1 MMRND
6 CFESISNIIIV
17 ESGGCTE
24 ERDRLNKNRTFV
36 KKPIALV
43 VLISVLVLIIVN
55 ALVLYLMTPIHKAE
69 TIIGSANSS
78 DDTDMNSKF
87 ADRKISEYISED
99 DYRKLRYI
107 PDDFSYENL
116 SFMMKS
122 GMCHITG
129 FDSFTRFRLKKHARM
144 TAVFHN
150 DTELEV
156 DVTIYLTAEL
166 VDGHWRFSDVVIVSG
181 ENTGDGCLSENT

>member
-1 MMRND
+1 MD
-6 CFESISNIIIV
+6 
-17 ESGGCTE
+17 
-24 ERDRLNKNRTFV
+24 KKRTFM

-43 VLISVLVLIIVN
+43 VLISVPVLIIVN

-69 TIIGSANSS
+69 TIGSANSS
-78 DDTDMNSKF
+78 DNSDLNLKF

-129 FDSFTRFRLKKHARM
+129 FDSLP
-144 TAVFHN
+144 
-150 DTELEV
+150 
-156 DVTIYLTAEL
+156 
-166 VDGHWRFSDVVIVSG
+166 GSDLR
-181 ENTGDGCLSENT
+181 NTQE

>member
-1 MMRND
+1 MD
-6 CFESISNIIIV
+6 
-17 ESGGCTE
+17 
-24 ERDRLNKNRTFV
+24 KKRTFM

-43 VLISVLVLIIVN
+43 VLISVPVLIIVN

-69 TIIGSANSS
+69 TIGSANSS
-78 DDTDMNSKF
+78 DNSDLNLKF

-150 DTELEV
+150 DTELEI
-156 DVTIYLTAEL
+156 DVTVYLTAEL
-166 VDGHWRFSDVVIVSG
+166 VDGH
-181 ENTGDGCLSENT
+181 

>member
-1 MMRND
+1 MD
-6 CFESISNIIIV
+6 
-17 ESGGCTE
+17 
-24 ERDRLNKNRTFV
+24 KKRTFM

-43 VLISVLVLIIVN
+43 VLISVLVLINVN

-78 DDTDMNSKF
+78 DNSDLNLKF
-87 ADRKISEYISED
+87 AGSKISEYISED

-116 SFMMKS
+116 SVMMKS

-150 DTELEV
+150 DTELEI
-156 DVTIYLTAEL
+156 DVLIYLTAEL
-166 VDGHWRFSDVVIVSG
+166 IDGHWRFSDVVIVSG

>member
-1 MMRND
+1 MDKNRVVLKKQIV
-6 CFESISNIIIV
+6 FVVLILVLAIIIV
-17 ESGGCTE
+17 
-24 ERDRLNKNRTFV
+24 N
-36 KKPIALV
+36 
-43 VLISVLVLIIVN
+43 VLI
-55 ALVLYLMTPIHKAE
+55 LYLMTPIHKAE

-78 DDTDMNSKF
+78 NDTDLNSRF
-87 ADRKISEYISED
+87 AGSKISEYISED

-116 SFMMKS
+116 SFMIKS

-150 DTELEV
+150 DTELEI
-156 DVTIYLTAEL
+156 DVFIYLTAEL
-166 VDGHWRFSDVVIVSG
+166 IDGHWRFSDVLIVPGKSAESG
-181 ENTGDGCLSENT
+181 YLSETVS